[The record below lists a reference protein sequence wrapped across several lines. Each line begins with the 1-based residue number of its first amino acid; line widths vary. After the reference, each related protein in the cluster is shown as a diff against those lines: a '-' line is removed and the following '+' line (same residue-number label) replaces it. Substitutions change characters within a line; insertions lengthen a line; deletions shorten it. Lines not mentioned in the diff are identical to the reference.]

1 MNHFA
6 RVALVASTLSLA
18 LGGCTNFDPT
28 DLMPDWFNSK
38 KRLPGDR
45 APVFPDGVPG
55 VSQGVPPELMKGNQ
69 QTPGAEQSADLA
81 AQPAVIPAEQP
92 KPKAKPKPKP
102 KPKTAAK
109 RPAQEGTPTSVT
121 VRPSGQSAPQP
132 QPQGQPPAP
141 AQGPGPVQWPDPPP
155 LR

>member
-6 RVALVASTLSLA
+6 RVALVASMLSFA

-45 APVFPDGVPG
+45 AAVFPDGVPG
-55 VSQGVPPELMKGNQ
+55 VSQGVPPELIKGNQ
-69 QTPGAEQSADLA
+69 QAPGAEQSPDLA

-102 KPKTAAK
+102 KTAAK
-109 RPAQEGTPTSVT
+109 RPAQESTPTSVT

-132 QPQGQPPAP
+132 QAPAP
-141 AQGPGPVQWPDPPP
+141 AQGPGQVQWPDPPP

>member
-1 MNHFA
+1 MNNLA

-18 LGGCTNFDPT
+18 LGGCTNFDPS
-28 DLMPDWFNSK
+28 DLVPDWFNSK

-45 APVFPDGVPG
+45 TAVFPDGVPG
-55 VSQGVPPELMKGNQ
+55 VSQGVPPELIKGNQ
-69 QTPGAEQSADLA
+69 QAPGAEQPDLA

-102 KPKTAAK
+102 KPKPKTAAK
-109 RPAQEGTPTSVT
+109 RPAQESAPTSVT

-132 QPQGQPPAP
+132 QPPAP
-141 AQGPGPVQWPDPPP
+141 AQGPGQVQWPDPPP